1 MATFTQPTRN
11 EGTFLNF
18 LKHGKDLTLD
28 DFANYTFE
36 SVVFQDGTQ
45 LKDVTFDELA
55 EISWSLVNKSSA
67 PSFTNQNKN

>member
-11 EGTFLNF
+11 SATFLNY

-28 DFANYTFE
+28 DLANFTFE

-55 EISWSLVNKSSA
+55 EISWNLVSKSSA
-67 PSFTNQNKN
+67 PSFANQNKN